1 MQHNTQYTLHRSIS
15 TSASRQHLRWSA
27 QWAIYI
33 KIYIFLITILAQM
46 SHPGHMWKKEAS
58 SLLCCKQLPLLQ
70 TTRMRQWDRPS
81 VQYSKL
87 LVLAF
92 LDTLLLLNHIQSIM
106 QGPVGLHHHLWRQ
119 CCKGFRELII
129 VYPCTQSVIWRTL
142 QQSRVRI
149 KRTMKAK

>member
-33 KIYIFLITILAQM
+33 KIYIFLITILAHM
-46 SHPGHMWKKEAS
+46 SHPGHPWKKEAS
-58 SLLCCKQLPLLQ
+58 WLS
-70 TTRMRQWDRPS
+70 RPS

-106 QGPVGLHHHLWRQ
+106 QGPGGLHHHLWRQ

-142 QQSRVRI
+142 QQSTVRI
-149 KRTMKAK
+149 KRTRKAKYILNIVTENIMKWFQ